1 MDTEE
6 GEATVKEV
14 WMELESELAA
24 ATQPEKRRGKRKRAA
39 AWEGTEK
46 AETEFMWF
54 REELWRLDVIH
65 SALSRGIHLPPSCNY
80 GALFSLLIHLNVCLC
95 LFLVTI
101 RAHT

>member
-39 AWEGTEK
+39 A
-46 AETEFMWF
+46 
-54 REELWRLDVIH
+54 
-65 SALSRGIHLPPSCNY
+65 
-80 GALFSLLIHLNVCLC
+80 
-95 LFLVTI
+95 
-101 RAHT
+101 